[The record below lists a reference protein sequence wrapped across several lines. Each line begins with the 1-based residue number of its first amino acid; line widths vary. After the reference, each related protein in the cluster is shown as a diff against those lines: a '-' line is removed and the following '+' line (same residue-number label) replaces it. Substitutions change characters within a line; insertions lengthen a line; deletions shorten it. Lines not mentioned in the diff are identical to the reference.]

1 MRKYIAMLWRKLHL
15 RRSAS
20 NSVIVY
26 FDSGWNGDQLG
37 SDGGSYTWS
46 PGAWLEV
53 PPMQSEDANKPA
65 KPENLAGED
74 GQS

>member
-1 MRKYIAMLWRKLHL
+1 MRKLIVRLWRKLHL

-20 NSVIVY
+20 KSAIVF
-26 FDSGWNGDQLG
+26 FDSGWNGGQLG

-53 PPMQSEDANKPA
+53 SPMPSEDANKPT
-65 KPENLAGED
+65 KPENLAGE
-74 GQS
+74 GGES